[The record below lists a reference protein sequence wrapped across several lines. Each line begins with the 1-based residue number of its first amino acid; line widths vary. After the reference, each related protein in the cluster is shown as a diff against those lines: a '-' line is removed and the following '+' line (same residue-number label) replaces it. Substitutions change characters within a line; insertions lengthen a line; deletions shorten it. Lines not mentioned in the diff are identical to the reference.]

1 MSVCVCVCCR
11 VCQWV
16 QEVVGELD
24 GVSGGIQWQPDPTG
38 MVFKGRIMLQQGVG
52 PGKGEM

>member
-1 MSVCVCVCCR
+1 MSVCVCCR

-52 PGKGEM
+52 SGKGEM